1 MSYYNKEE
9 SNKRIAA
16 VQAILE
22 KKDLDAAIKQDKKQN
37 PNKETNK

>member
-22 KKDLDAAIKQDKKQN
+22 KKNLDAALVYFESSIS
-37 PNKETNK
+37 PMAGT